1 MDRNTEA
8 QSDGD
13 ATYRKLV
20 LLDDLESLLEEVEEH
35 GIEEDDTTAAFPNDL
50 YQRME
55 DLEVSSITEIRG
67 RIAEL
72 HRELDQED

>member
-1 MDRNTEA
+1 MDSGTEA

-20 LLDDLESLLEEVEEH
+20 LLDDLESLLEELEEE
-35 GIEEDDTTAAFPNDL
+35 GIAEDGASAGLPNDL
-50 YQRME
+50 RKRME
-55 DLEVSSITEIRG
+55 ELGVSSLAHLHA

-72 HRELDQED
+72 HRELDQEE